1 MTSPAR
7 ARIAGLVLF
16 AVNLAYMAGLFV
28 AMFGPN
34 GTGTLNLGPVL
45 GAPLLLVPF
54 GLLML
59 RPVDRHAWLLAL
71 MCSGFFVFVGGIAT
85 GLTPGATAA
94 MAVYRSLVMTLSP
107 ALFAC
112 MFLVFPARTPLDQHA
127 PRLKWGLLVV
137 GAALVLTSDIW
148 PLLLGVARAADTDG
162 MLQTPLIQGNLRR
175 VVDFLYITGAF
186 GAGLY
191 GLIWNASRSPRADV
205 RRKTAVLATG
215 SALSIIPW
223 VLVVLAELARI
234 RAPQWLGAVAALNTP
249 FLPAAFAYA
258 VVRHRVMAIPVLLRR
273 SARYL
278 LVQRGLAIAS
288 VLASVLVA
296 ILLVGAVQRLLPEE
310 SEFGVPGAVVL
321 AVLTGVTLA
330 RTGTQVERQVSG
342 RIDRLFFR
350 ESYNARNVLEALAE
364 RADTAEGR
372 DELAEMLETE
382 IDEALH
388 PATIA
393 IYLED
398 QHDRLTMM
406 ASRPDDSRAP
416 RSLDPR
422 MEAWAPLA
430 ARRKSEVLLPVA
442 AAEMPGAQSSGASGG
457 AAGQLSG
464 LLHPVEVECLAP
476 LAARRDHRLVGVIAL
491 GPRLSEE
498 PYSREDLQLLDS
510 IADHAALTVENIG
523 LSEQMAERLEAQRA
537 AEREIEVAQDV
548 QRQLLPARAPELP
561 GFVCAGHCT
570 QAKSVGGDYYDFI
583 PTGSDGLTLVLADVA
598 GKGIA
603 AALLMANLHAILR
616 GHHDLTRDDPI
627 GLLERV
633 NRQFYASTPGNRYAT
648 MFLANFDRPSGRL
661 LYVNCGHV
669 PPRVTRADGGVDK
682 LDTTGLTMGMFDTWI
697 GESATTTL
705 HPGETL
711 VVCSDGVPEAMND
724 ADELFGDD
732 RFDDLLRAH
741 ADLPVPELIT
751 AIKSDVQA
759 FAGDRRSDDLTLL
772 VARVTA

>member
-1 MTSPAR
+1 MMSPAR
-7 ARIAGLVLF
+7 ARIGGLALF
-16 AVNLAYMAGLFV
+16 AINLAYAAGLFA

-59 RPVDRHAWLLAL
+59 RPVDRNAWLLAL
-71 MCSGFFVFVGGIAT
+71 MCSGFFVFVGGITT
-85 GLTPGATAA
+85 GLTPGATVA
-94 MAVYRSLVMTLSP
+94 MAMYRSLVMTMSP
-107 ALFAC
+107 ALFAWL
-112 MFLVFPARTPLDQHA
+112 FLVFPARTPLDDHA
-127 PRLKWGLLVV
+127 PGFKWGLLVV

-148 PLLLGVARAADTDG
+148 PVLLGAARPADADG
-162 MLQTPLIQGNLRR
+162 MLQVPLIQGNLRR
-175 VVDFLYITGAF
+175 AIDFLYIMGAF

-191 GLIWNASRSPRADV
+191 GLIWNASRSPRSDV
-205 RRKTAVLATG
+205 RRKTTVLATG
-215 SALSIIPW
+215 TALTVVPW
-223 VLVVLAELARI
+223 VLVVMAELLGI
-234 RAPQWLGAVAALNTP
+234 PAPQWLGIVAVLNTP
-249 FLPAAFAYA
+249 FLPAAVAYA

-288 VLASVLVA
+288 VLASILVA
-296 ILLVGAVQRLLPEE
+296 ILLVGVVQRLLPEE

-364 RADTAEGR
+364 HANSAAGR
-372 DELAEMLETE
+372 DELAEMLEAE

-406 ASRPDDSRAP
+406 ASKPDGSRAP

-422 MEAWAPLA
+422 METWAPLA
-430 ARRKSEVLLPVA
+430 GRRKSVLLPIG
-442 AAEMPGAQSSGASGG
+442 PGMLVAQSAGG
-457 AAGQLSG
+457 DGGVAGRLSS
-464 LLHPVEVECLAP
+464 LLHPVEAECLAP
-476 LAARRDHRLVGVIAL
+476 LAARRDHRLVGLIAL

-523 LSEQMAERLEAQRA
+523 LSEEMAERLEAQRA

-616 GHHDLTRDDPI
+616 GHHDLTRNDPI

-648 MFLANFDRPSGRL
+648 LFLANFDRPSGRL

-669 PPRVTRADGGVDK
+669 PPRVTRADGGIDK
-682 LDTTGLTMGMFDTWI
+682 LETTGLTMGMFDTWI

-724 ADELFGDD
+724 ADELFGDE
-732 RFDDLLRAH
+732 RFDDLLCTHAH
-741 ADLPVPELIT
+741 LPVPELIT

>member
-7 ARIAGLVLF
+7 ARIGGLGLF
-16 AVNLAYMAGLFV
+16 AINLAYAAGLFA

-34 GTGTLNLGPVL
+34 GSGTLYLGPVL

-59 RPVDRHAWLLAL
+59 RPVDRNAWLLAL
-71 MCSGFFVFVGGIAT
+71 MCSGFFVFVSGTTT

-94 MAVYRSLVMTLSP
+94 MAIYRSLVMTMSP

-112 MFLVFPARTPLDQHA
+112 LFLVFPARTPLDEHA

-137 GAALVLTSDIW
+137 GAVLVLTSDLW
-148 PLLLGVARAADTDG
+148 PVLLGAARAADADG
-162 MLQTPLIQGNLRR
+162 MLQTPLVQGNLRR

-191 GLIWNASRSPRADV
+191 GLIWNASRSPRAGV

-215 SALSIIPW
+215 AALSIIPW

-234 RAPQWLGAVAALNTP
+234 RAPQWLGTIAALNTP

-296 ILLVGAVQRLLPEE
+296 ILLVGVVQRLLPEE

-372 DELAEMLETE
+372 DELAEMLEAE

-406 ASRPDDSRAP
+406 ASKPDDSRAP

-422 MEAWAPLA
+422 TEVWAPLA
-430 ARRKSEVLLPVA
+430 GRRKPEVLLPA
-442 AAEMPGAQSSGASGG
+442 AAGMPPAQSAGAEGG

-476 LAARRDHRLVGVIAL
+476 LAARRDHRLVGLIAL

-498 PYSREDLQLLDS
+498 PYSREDLQLLGS
-510 IADHAALTVENIG
+510 IADRAGLTVENIG
-523 LSEQMAERLEAQRA
+523 LSEEMADRLEAQRA

-561 GFVCAGHCT
+561 GFVCGGHCT

-603 AALLMANLHAILR
+603 AALLMANLQAILR
-616 GHHDLTRDDPI
+616 GHHALTRDDPI

-648 MFLANFDRPSGRL
+648 LFLANFDRPSGRL

-682 LDTTGLTMGMFDTWI
+682 LETSGLTMGMFDTWI

-705 HPGETL
+705 HTGETL

-732 RFDDLLRAH
+732 RFDDVLRANAH
-741 ADLPVPELIT
+741 LPVPELIN
-751 AIKSDVQA
+751 AIQAEVQA